1 MPKMNG
7 IECFKK
13 IKAIRPQTTVMM
25 MTAYSVQDLIAESLK
40 EGVYGIWYKPVEI
53 ERIIEL
59 VEKTPK
65 KGALLLIVDDDL
77 STGETLADIL
87 KNKGHRLIQAR
98 NGEEAKR
105 KIKKEDV
112 DLVFVNT
119 KMPVMNGLETYLE
132 LRKIKPHIK
141 TIMITAYCQEVETI
155 VEEALRND
163 VYTCLYKPIKI
174 DNLLK
179 IVENVV
185 SAKTEIESQQIRIN

>member
-1 MPKMNG
+1 MGSGTN
-7 IECFKK
+7 
-13 IKAIRPQTTVMM
+13 
-25 MTAYSVQDLIAESLK
+25 
-40 EGVYGIWYKPVEI
+40 PVEI

-77 STGETLADIL
+77 STGETLVDIL
-87 KNKGHRLIQAR
+87 KNKGYRLIQAS

-105 KIKKEDV
+105 KIKEKDV

-155 VEEALRND
+155 VEEAIRND

-179 IVENVV
+179 IVENIV